1 MDNRDFNLYKIFLT
15 LYDLKSISKTAN
27 KLYVSQPA
35 ISYSLKELESQL
47 GYSLFYRNS
56 KGIVPTIEAIEL
68 YSYISEAFNIIK
80 SGEEHI
86 KKMNTLDVGEI
97 KIGAPTYI
105 SVFYLSSFISY
116 FRKKYPGIKFE
127 IITKSSKDDLVNMLH
142 NRSIN
147 LIVDTLPI
155 SINNKSCKKLYLSTI
170 NNCFVYKKNSIFKV
184 KSIKD
189 LEKYPLILPIKGSTN
204 RVKLEEYM
212 EKKNIK
218 LKSIIECNSLEFMLE
233 MVRKDSGIGYFI
245 ESAITSQI
253 DKDNFEIIDF
263 DNTLPKIDIYAI
275 YLDDFKSPVLTKF
288 LELLSKNK

>member
-1 MDNRDFNLYKIFLT
+1 MNNRDFNLYKIFLT

-68 YSYISEAFNIIK
+68 YSYISKAFNIIK
-80 SGEEHI
+80 NGEENI
-86 KKMNTLDVGEI
+86 KKLNALDIGEI
-97 KIGAPTYI
+97 KIGAPSFITL
-105 SVFYLSSFISY
+105 FYLSNYISY
-116 FRKKYPGIKFE
+116 FRKKYPGIKFR
-127 IITKSSKDDLVNMLH
+127 IITKSSRDDLVNMLE
-142 NRSIN
+142 NRSID

-155 SINNKSCKKLYLSTI
+155 NINNKFSKKLFLKTI
-170 NNCFVYKKNSIFKV
+170 KNCFIYKKNSIFKV

-189 LEKYPLILPIKGSTN
+189 LEKYPLILPIKESFN
-204 RVKLEEYM
+204 RIKLEEYM
-212 EKKNIK
+212 EMRNVK
-218 LKSIIECNSLEFMLE
+218 LTSVIECDSLEFMLE
-233 MVRKDSGIGYFI
+233 MVRKDTGIGYFI
-245 ESAITSQI
+245 ESSITSQI

-263 DNTLPKIDIYAI
+263 DGTLPKIDIYAV
-275 YLDDFKSPVLTKF
+275 YLNDFELPVLTKF

>member
-68 YSYISEAFNIIK
+68 YSYISKAFNIIK
-80 SGEEHI
+80 NGEEHI
-86 KKMNTLDVGEI
+86 KKLNALDIGEI

-105 SVFYLSSFISY
+105 SVFYLSNYISY
-116 FRKKYPGIKFE
+116 FRKKYPGVKFR
-127 IITKSSKDDLVNMLH
+127 IITKSSRDDLVNMLE
-142 NRSIN
+142 NRSIE

-155 SINNKSCKKLYLSTI
+155 DINNKFSKKLFLKTI
-170 NNCFVYKKNSIFKV
+170 KNCFIYKKDSIFKV
-184 KSIKD
+184 KSVKD
-189 LEKYPLILPIKGSTN
+189 LEKYPLILPIKESFN
-204 RVKLEEYM
+204 RLKLEEYM
-212 EKKNIK
+212 EMRNIK
-218 LKSIIECNSLEFMLE
+218 LKSIIECDSTEFMLE
-233 MVRKDSGIGYFI
+233 MIRKDTGIGYLI
-245 ESAITSQI
+245 ESSITSQI

-263 DNTLPKIDIYAI
+263 NDTLPKIDIYAI
-275 YLDDFKSPVLTKF
+275 YLNDFESPVLIKF

>member
-127 IITKSSKDDLVNMLH
+127 IITKSSKDDLANMLH

-155 SINNKSCKKLYLSTI
+155 SINNKSCKELYLSTI
-170 NNCFVYKKNSIFKV
+170 NNCFVYKKNSKFKV

-212 EKKNIK
+212 EKRNVK

>member
-116 FRKKYPGIKFE
+116 FRKKYPGIKFD

-204 RVKLEEYM
+204 RFKLEEYM
-212 EKKNIK
+212 EKRNVK

-233 MVRKDSGIGYFI
+233 MVRNDSGIGYFI

>member
-127 IITKSSKDDLVNMLH
+127 IITKSSKDDLANMLH

-155 SINNKSCKKLYLSTI
+155 SINNKSCKELYLSTI
-170 NNCFVYKKNSIFKV
+170 NNCFVYKKNSKSKV

-212 EKKNIK
+212 EKRNVK

>member
-105 SVFYLSSFISY
+105 SVFYLSNYISY

-127 IITKSSKDDLVNMLH
+127 IITKSSKDDLANMLH

-155 SINNKSCKKLYLSTI
+155 SINNKSCKELYLSTI
-170 NNCFVYKKNSIFKV
+170 NNCFVYKKNSKSKV

-212 EKKNIK
+212 EKRNVK